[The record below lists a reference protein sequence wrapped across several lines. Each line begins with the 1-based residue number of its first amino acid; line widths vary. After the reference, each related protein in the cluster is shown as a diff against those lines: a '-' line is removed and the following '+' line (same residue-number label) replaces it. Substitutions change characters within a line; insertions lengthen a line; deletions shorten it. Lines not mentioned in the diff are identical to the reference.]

1 MNEITIKIDD
11 WLVWFLFIM
20 AVLSFV
26 SICLNIYQMYL
37 ERKIKKEDG
46 RK

>member
-11 WLVWFLFIM
+11 WLLWFLFIM
-20 AVLSFV
+20 ALLSFV
-26 SICLNIYQMYL
+26 SICLNIYKMYL
-37 ERKIKKEDG
+37 ERKIRKEVK

>member
-11 WLVWFLFIM
+11 GLLWFLFII
-20 AVLSFV
+20 AILSFV

-37 ERKIKKEDG
+37 ERKIKKENE